1 MLPQQVPSYEMD
13 RISNRKDRQY
23 LPAELSSS
31 LSSLFAEVN
40 PESSTPYSDAT
51 GCKPSERIKRPMN
64 AFMVWSQIERRR
76 MTERDPGLHNAEIS
90 KRLGR
95 LWKNLSDVLRQP
107 YIVEADRLREFHSR
121 EYPDYKY
128 KPRKRV
134 TAAGYGGN
142 VSSSRL
148 GGQQEGSKLKKAHNM
163 MKQLKASAMT
173 NKSIFAVRNSDRN
186 ISKSSRLAEVI
197 SHKQSPQRH
206 NSKSMKKNKKHSAKK
221 SERKLDYYVAEFE
234 PLQPYCADVGERV
247 GQSPDIPESSS
258 VKRYSS
264 VFYPSNTKLR
274 RSISITSDFDMETDI
289 SNQVVV
295 DRENSDF
302 SYNDAGF
309 ESVRRKASV
318 PYYDF
323 DSLPSGYLLRERN
336 NNISCNVDF
345 VNSGIGSMFEF
356 DILLGKDLR
365 NNEGSTYSNDDS
377 ESDYSTPEVTE
388 LLGNDFLET
397 NFGLDLY

>member
-1 MLPQQVPSYEMD
+1 
-13 RISNRKDRQY
+13 
-23 LPAELSSS
+23 
-31 LSSLFAEVN
+31 
-40 PESSTPYSDAT
+40 
-51 GCKPSERIKRPMN
+51 
-64 AFMVWSQIERRR
+64 
-76 MTERDPGLHNAEIS
+76 
-90 KRLGR
+90 
-95 LWKNLSDVLRQP
+95 
-107 YIVEADRLREFHSR
+107 
-121 EYPDYKY
+121 
-128 KPRKRV
+128 
-134 TAAGYGGN
+134 
-142 VSSSRL
+142 
-148 GGQQEGSKLKKAHNM
+148 
-163 MKQLKASAMT
+163 
-173 NKSIFAVRNSDRN
+173 
-186 ISKSSRLAEVI
+186 
-197 SHKQSPQRH
+197 
-206 NSKSMKKNKKHSAKK
+206 
-221 SERKLDYYVAEFE
+221 
-234 PLQPYCADVGERV
+234 
-247 GQSPDIPESSS
+247 
-258 VKRYSS
+258 
-264 VFYPSNTKLR
+264 
-274 RSISITSDFDMETDI
+274 METDI